1 MSRIKR
7 GAFRPLFVSKK
18 REVFKSFC
26 MILLAFAVYGN
37 LLRIMP
43 VTVAALPIQTT
54 NQNTAATN
62 TQSSSTLPTAV
73 LAASIRSSSN
83 TEACTVAAPYSSPE
97 GLTFDSSSPALTTV
111 IDDTGYYQVYG
122 SSLQQLRAQVQACKY
137 RAAVAGDYH
146 AVTARQINWSYSISQ
161 TDNVCT
167 LQNLHVGLHIAQLLP
182 TFVADS
188 TTPASVAAIWNTYA
202 ANLAAHENGHVALAT
217 RYAEGLAAKLQAIG
231 PMPCSLFKTQVEV
244 TISTELT
251 MLNTEDALYDSKTGH
266 GATQG
271 AVL

>member
-1 MSRIKR
+1 
-7 GAFRPLFVSKK
+7 
-18 REVFKSFC
+18 
-26 MILLAFAVYGN
+26 
-37 LLRIMP
+37 MP
-43 VTVAALPIQTT
+43 VTVAALPIQATS
-54 NQNTAATN
+54 QNAAATTATS
-62 TQSSSTLPTAV
+62 TQSRSILPTAV
-73 LAASIRSSSN
+73 LAASISSGSEV
-83 TEACTVAAPYSSPE
+83 EACTVAAPYSAPE
-97 GLTFDSSSPALTTV
+97 GLTFDSASPVLTTV

>member
-1 MSRIKR
+1 MKR
-7 GAFRPLFVSKK
+7 GAFQPLFVSKK
-18 REVFKSFC
+18 HEIVAGFC
-26 MILLAFAVYGN
+26 MVLLTFAVYGN

-43 VTVAALPIQTT
+43 VTVAALPIQTAS
-54 NQNTAATN
+54 QNTAATTPTN
-62 TQSSSTLPTAV
+62 TQSRGTLPTAV
-73 LAASIRSSSN
+73 LAASISSSLSA
-83 TEACTVAAPYSSPE
+83 ESCTVATPYSAPE
-97 GLTFDSSSPALTTV
+97 GLAFDSGSPALTTV

-122 SSLQQLRAQVQACKY
+122 SSIQQLRAQVQACKY
-137 RAAVAGDYH
+137 RTAVAGDYH
-146 AVTARQINWSYSISQ
+146 AITARQINWSYSISQ

-202 ANLAAHENGHVALAT
+202 ANLAAHENGHVAVAT
-217 RYAEGLAAKLQAIG
+217 RYAEGLVAKLQAIG
-231 PMPCSLFKTQVEV
+231 PMQCNLFKTQVEV

-251 MLNTEDALYDSKTGH
+251 MLNAEDTLYDAQTGH